1 LSRAQVEVL
10 EHVATP
16 VADARHAGVE
26 RFAGPTS
33 RKEFPDRRI
42 SSRLRHNERVGDNDR
57 PQGGDTRGL
66 PAAASAIAR
75 RPGIWI
81 TLAVMLAAGVLG
93 LLQAR
98 GPLVEVAV
106 VTRSDIEQHLVASG
120 RVRVVTRVQ
129 LTAQAAGRVTE
140 VAVREGQRVR
150 PGDLLARIDDSEAR
164 AAVAESRAAV
174 AQSRGRLEQ
183 LREVSAVVADE
194 QVREAEANYARAE
207 SEFARVQAL
216 VKTGGVTDRDVE
228 EARRTLEVARAARGA
243 ARAQQQAATPQG
255 ADARV
260 AVSALRESEARL
272 TAAQVRLAQTR
283 VVASQDGVILAR
295 HVDAGDI
302 VSAGD
307 TLLELAG
314 DGETEIVIEP
324 DERNLAWLRV
334 GQTGRASADAY
345 PDQTFDAQIA
355 YIAPAV
361 DPRRGSIEVRLRVP
375 DSPAALRPDMT
386 VSVDLTVASK
396 GNALTVPTNAVR
408 DAATAS
414 PWVLVLERGVVVRRD
429 VTLGITGEGQSEIL
443 SGVSEGAMVAL
454 PSGQALEPGQRVRV
468 QEAP

>member
-1 LSRAQVEVL
+1 MSAN
-10 EHVATP
+10 
-16 VADARHAGVE
+16 ADDE
-26 RFAGPTS
+26 SQT
-33 RKEFPDRRI
+33 
-42 SSRLRHNERVGDNDR
+42 
-57 PQGGDTRGL
+57 GGTWRL

-81 TLAVMLAAGVLG
+81 TVAVLLAAGVLG

-98 GPLVEVAV
+98 GPLVEVAA

-150 PGDLLARIDDSEAR
+150 PGDLLARIDDREAR

-174 AQSRGRLEQ
+174 AQARGRLEQ

-228 EARRTLEVARAARGA
+228 EAWRALEVARAARSA
-243 ARAQQQAATPQG
+243 ARAQQQAAAPQG

-295 HVDAGDI
+295 HVDPGDI
-302 VSAGD
+302 VRAGD

-334 GQTGRASADAY
+334 GQTG
-345 PDQTFDAQIA
+345 
-355 YIAPAV
+355 
-361 DPRRGSIEVRLRVP
+361 
-375 DSPAALRPDMT
+375 
-386 VSVDLTVASK
+386 
-396 GNALTVPTNAVR
+396 
-408 DAATAS
+408 
-414 PWVLVLERGVVVRRD
+414 
-429 VTLGITGEGQSEIL
+429 
-443 SGVSEGAMVAL
+443 
-454 PSGQALEPGQRVRV
+454 
-468 QEAP
+468 